1 MKNKTKKK
9 NKNLFKNKNFWLII
23 CSIALLY
30 FIGGIVYV
38 NLDRDSGNVKNNK
51 NVDKGIS
58 IKGFD
63 YILYEDDIDIYKD
76 EFKKLK
82 KNLESSNKNYTEY
95 AESISK
101 MFVMDL
107 YSLEAKKNMYD
118 VGGVQFV
125 YPDIRN
131 NYKLNVT
138 NTLYKYM
145 KDNSDGKREQDLPM
159 VKSVSIK
166 NEDETKYKIGEEEFS
181 GYKINLDIEYV
192 KYLEYDKSAEIILV
206 KKDKYLYI
214 VEKIESL

>member
-1 MKNKTKKK
+1 MKNKNKKK
-9 NKNLFKNKNFWLII
+9 NKNLFKNKKFWLII

-38 NLDRDSGNVKNNK
+38 NLDRNSSSVKNNK

-82 KNLESSNKNYTEY
+82 KNLESSNINYTEY

-125 YPDIRN
+125 YPDIRD
-131 NYKLNVT
+131 NYKLNVS

-166 NEDETKYKIGEEEFS
+166 NEDETKYKIGEEEFD

-192 KYLEYDKSAEIILV
+192 KDLEYDKSAEIILV

-214 VEKIESL
+214 VEKN

>member
-1 MKNKTKKK
+1 MKNKNKKK
-9 NKNLFKNKNFWLII
+9 NKNLFKNKKFWLII

-30 FIGGIVYV
+30 FIGGIVYI

-51 NVDKGIS
+51 NLDKGIS

-82 KNLESSNKNYTEY
+82 KNLESSNINYTEY

-125 YPDIRN
+125 YPDIRD

-145 KDNSDGKREQDLPM
+145 KDNGDGKREQDLPM

-166 NEDETKYKIGEEEFS
+166 NEDETKYKIGEEEFD

-192 KYLEYDKSAEIILV
+192 KDLEYDKSAEIILV

-214 VEKIESL
+214 VEKN

>member
-1 MKNKTKKK
+1 MKNKNKKK
-9 NKNLFKNKNFWLII
+9 NKNLFKNKKFWLII
-23 CSIALLY
+23 SSIALLY
-30 FIGGIVYV
+30 FIGGIVYI

-51 NVDKGIS
+51 NLDKGIS

-82 KNLESSNKNYTEY
+82 KNLESSNVNYTEY

-125 YPDIRN
+125 YPDIRD

-166 NEDETKYKIGEEEFS
+166 NEDETKYKIGEEEFD

-192 KYLEYDKSAEIILV
+192 KDLEYDKSAEIILV

-214 VEKIESL
+214 VEKN

>member
-1 MKNKTKKK
+1 MKNKNKKK
-9 NKNLFKNKNFWLII
+9 NKNLFKNKKFWLII
-23 CSIALLY
+23 CSIVLLY
-30 FIGGIVYV
+30 FIGGIVYI
-38 NLDRDSGNVKNNK
+38 NLDRDSSNVKNNK

-82 KNLESSNKNYTEY
+82 KNLESSNVNYTEY

-125 YPDIRN
+125 YPDIRD

-166 NEDETKYKIGEEEFS
+166 NEDETKYKIGEEEFD

-192 KYLEYDKSAEIILV
+192 KDLEYDKSAEIILV

-214 VEKIESL
+214 VEKN

>member
-1 MKNKTKKK
+1 MKNKNKKK
-9 NKNLFKNKNFWLII
+9 NKNLFKNKKFWLII
-23 CSIALLY
+23 CSIVLLY

-38 NLDRDSGNVKNNK
+38 NLDRDSSSVKNNK
-51 NVDKGIS
+51 NLDKGIS

-82 KNLESSNKNYTEY
+82 KNLESSNINYTEY

-125 YPDIRN
+125 YPDIRD
-131 NYKLNVT
+131 NYKLNVS

-166 NEDETKYKIGEEEFS
+166 NEDETKYKIGEEEFD

-192 KYLEYDKSAEIILV
+192 KDLEYDKSAEIILV

-214 VEKIESL
+214 VEKN

>member
-1 MKNKTKKK
+1 MKNKNKKK
-9 NKNLFKNKNFWLII
+9 NKNLFKNKKFWLII
-23 CSIALLY
+23 CSIVLLY
-30 FIGGIVYV
+30 FIGGVVYI
-38 NLDRDSGNVKNNK
+38 NLDRDSSNVKNNK

-82 KNLESSNKNYTEY
+82 KNLESSNINYTEY

-107 YSLEAKKNMYD
+107 YSLDAKKNMYD

-125 YPDIRN
+125 YPDIRD

-166 NEDETKYKIGEEEFS
+166 NEDETKYKIGEEEFD

-192 KYLEYDKSAEIILV
+192 KDLEYDKSAEIILV

-214 VEKIESL
+214 VEKN

>member
-1 MKNKTKKK
+1 MKNKNKKK
-9 NKNLFKNKNFWLII
+9 NKNLFKNKKFWLII
-23 CSIALLY
+23 CSIVLLY

-38 NLDRDSGNVKNNK
+38 NLDRGSSSVKNNK

-82 KNLESSNKNYTEY
+82 KNLESSNINYTEY

-107 YSLEAKKNMYD
+107 YSLDAKKNMYD

-125 YPDIRN
+125 YPDIRD
-131 NYKLNVT
+131 NYKLNVS

-166 NEDETKYKIGEEEFS
+166 NEDETKYKIGEEEFD

-192 KYLEYDKSAEIILV
+192 KDLEYDKSAEIILV

-214 VEKIESL
+214 VEKN

>member
-1 MKNKTKKK
+1 MKNKNKKK
-9 NKNLFKNKNFWLII
+9 NKNLFKNKKFWLII

-38 NLDRDSGNVKNNK
+38 NLDRRNSSVKNNK

-58 IKGFD
+58 IKDFD
-63 YILYEDDIDIYKD
+63 YILYEDDIDIYKA

-82 KNLESSNKNYTEY
+82 KNLESSNINYTEY

-125 YPDIRN
+125 YPDIRD
-131 NYKLNVT
+131 NYKLNVS

-145 KDNSDGKREQDLPM
+145 KDNSDGKREQELPM

-166 NEDETKYKIGEEEFS
+166 NEDETKYKIGEEEFD

-192 KYLEYDKSAEIILV
+192 KDLEYDKSAEIILV

-214 VEKIESL
+214 VEKN

>member
-1 MKNKTKKK
+1 MKNKNKKK
-9 NKNLFKNKNFWLII
+9 NKNLFKNKKFWLII
-23 CSIALLY
+23 SSIALLY

-38 NLDRDSGNVKNNK
+38 NLDRDSSSVKNNK
-51 NVDKGIS
+51 NLDKGIS

-82 KNLESSNKNYTEY
+82 KNLESSNINYTEY

-125 YPDIRN
+125 YPDIRD

-166 NEDETKYKIGEEEFS
+166 NEDETKYKIGQEEFD

-192 KYLEYDKSAEIILV
+192 KDLEYDKSAEIILV

-214 VEKIESL
+214 VEKN

>member
-1 MKNKTKKK
+1 MKNKNKKK
-9 NKNLFKNKNFWLII
+9 NKNLFKNKKFWLII
-23 CSIALLY
+23 CSIVLLY
-30 FIGGIVYV
+30 FIGGIVYI
-38 NLDRDSGNVKNNK
+38 NLDRDSSNVKNNK

-63 YILYEDDIDIYKD
+63 YILYEDDVDIYKD

-82 KNLESSNKNYTEY
+82 KNLESSNINYTEY

-107 YSLEAKKNMYD
+107 YSLDAKKNMYD

-125 YPDIRN
+125 YPDIRY

-166 NEDETKYKIGEEEFS
+166 NEDETKYKIGEEEFN

-192 KYLEYDKSAEIILV
+192 KDLEYDKSAELILV

-214 VEKIESL
+214 VEKN

>member
-1 MKNKTKKK
+1 MKNKNKKK
-9 NKNLFKNKNFWLII
+9 NKNLFKNKKFWLII
-23 CSIALLY
+23 SSIALLY
-30 FIGGIVYV
+30 FIGGIVYI
-38 NLDRDSGNVKNNK
+38 NLDRNSGNVKNNK

-82 KNLESSNKNYTEY
+82 KNLESSNINYTEY

-125 YPDIRN
+125 YPDIRD

-166 NEDETKYKIGEEEFS
+166 NEDETKYKIGEEEFD

-192 KYLEYDKSAEIILV
+192 KDLEYDKSAEIILV

-214 VEKIESL
+214 VEKN

>member
-1 MKNKTKKK
+1 MKNKNKKK
-9 NKNLFKNKNFWLII
+9 NKNLFKNKKFWLII
-23 CSIALLY
+23 SSIALLY
-30 FIGGIVYV
+30 FIGGIVYI

-63 YILYEDDIDIYKD
+63 YILYEDDINIYKD

-82 KNLESSNKNYTEY
+82 KNLESSNINYTEY

-125 YPDIRN
+125 YPDIRD

-166 NEDETKYKIGEEEFS
+166 NEDETKYKIGEEEFD

-192 KYLEYDKSAEIILV
+192 KDLEYDKSAEIILV

-214 VEKIESL
+214 VEKN

>member
-1 MKNKTKKK
+1 MKNKNKKK
-9 NKNLFKNKNFWLII
+9 NKNLFKNKKFWLII

-38 NLDRDSGNVKNNK
+38 NLDRNSNSVKNNK

-82 KNLESSNKNYTEY
+82 KNLESSNINYTEY

-125 YPDIRN
+125 YPDIRD

-166 NEDETKYKIGEEEFS
+166 NEDETKYKIGEEEFD

-192 KYLEYDKSAEIILV
+192 KDLEYDKSAEIILV

-214 VEKIESL
+214 VEKN

>member
-1 MKNKTKKK
+1 MKNKNKKK
-9 NKNLFKNKNFWLII
+9 NKNLFKNKKFWLII
-23 CSIALLY
+23 SSIALLY
-30 FIGGIVYV
+30 FIGGIVYI

-82 KNLESSNKNYTEY
+82 KNLESSNINYTEY

-125 YPDIRN
+125 YPDIRD

-159 VKSVSIK
+159 VKSISIK
-166 NEDETKYKIGEEEFS
+166 NEDETKYKIGEEEFD

-192 KYLEYDKSAEIILV
+192 KDLEYDKSAEIILV
-206 KKDKYLYI
+206 KNDKYLYI
-214 VEKIESL
+214 VEKN

>member
-1 MKNKTKKK
+1 MKNKNKKK
-9 NKNLFKNKNFWLII
+9 NKNLFKNKKFWLII
-23 CSIALLY
+23 SSIALLY
-30 FIGGIVYV
+30 FIGGIVYI

-51 NVDKGIS
+51 NLDKGIS

-82 KNLESSNKNYTEY
+82 KNLESSNVNYTEY

-107 YSLEAKKNMYD
+107 YSLKVKKNMYD

-125 YPDIRN
+125 YPDIRD

-166 NEDETKYKIGEEEFS
+166 NEDETKYKIGEEEFD

-192 KYLEYDKSAEIILV
+192 KDLEYDKSAEIILV

-214 VEKIESL
+214 VEKN

>member
-1 MKNKTKKK
+1 MKNKNKKK

-51 NVDKGIS
+51 NLDKGIS

-82 KNLESSNKNYTEY
+82 KNLESSNVNYTEY

-107 YSLEAKKNMYD
+107 YSLKVKKNMYD

-125 YPDIRN
+125 YPDIRD

-166 NEDETKYKIGEEEFS
+166 NEDETKYKIGEEEFD

-192 KYLEYDKSAEIILV
+192 KDLEYDKSAEIVLV

-214 VEKIESL
+214 VEKN

>member
-1 MKNKTKKK
+1 MKNKNKKK
-9 NKNLFKNKNFWLII
+9 NKNLFKNKKFWLII
-23 CSIALLY
+23 CSIVLLY
-30 FIGGIVYV
+30 FIGGIVYI
-38 NLDRDSGNVKNNK
+38 NLDRDSSNVKNNK

-63 YILYEDDIDIYKD
+63 YILYEDDVDIYKD

-82 KNLESSNKNYTEY
+82 KNLESSNINYTEY

-107 YSLEAKKNMYD
+107 YSLDAKKNMYD

-125 YPDIRN
+125 YPDIRY

-166 NEDETKYKIGEEEFS
+166 NEDETKYKIGEEEFN

-192 KYLEYDKSAEIILV
+192 KDLEYDKSAEIILV

-214 VEKIESL
+214 VEKN

>member
-1 MKNKTKKK
+1 MKNKNKKK
-9 NKNLFKNKNFWLII
+9 NKNLFKNKKFWLII
-23 CSIALLY
+23 SSIALLY
-30 FIGGIVYV
+30 FIGGIVYI

-82 KNLESSNKNYTEY
+82 KNLESSNINYTEY

-125 YPDIRN
+125 YPDIRD

-159 VKSVSIK
+159 VKSVDIK
-166 NEDETKYKIGEEEFS
+166 NEDETKYKIGEEEFD

-192 KYLEYDKSAEIILV
+192 KDLEYDKSAEIILV
-206 KKDKYLYI
+206 KKVKYLYI
-214 VEKIESL
+214 VEKN

>member
-1 MKNKTKKK
+1 MKNKNKKK
-9 NKNLFKNKNFWLII
+9 NKNLFKNKKFWLII

-30 FIGGIVYV
+30 FIGGIVYI
-38 NLDRDSGNVKNNK
+38 NLDRNSNSVKNNK

-63 YILYEDDIDIYKD
+63 YILYEDDIDIYKN

-82 KNLESSNKNYTEY
+82 KNLESSNINYTEY

-125 YPDIRN
+125 YPDIRD
-131 NYKLNVT
+131 NYKLNVS

-159 VKSVSIK
+159 VKSVNIK
-166 NEDETKYKIGEEEFS
+166 NEDETKYKIGEEEFD

-192 KYLEYDKSAEIILV
+192 KDLEYDKSAEIMLV

-214 VEKIESL
+214 VEKN

>member
-1 MKNKTKKK
+1 MKNKNKKK
-9 NKNLFKNKNFWLII
+9 NKNLFKNKKFWLII

-30 FIGGIVYV
+30 FIGGIVYI
-38 NLDRDSGNVKNNK
+38 NLGRDSSNVKNNK

-82 KNLESSNKNYTEY
+82 KNLESSNINYTEY

-125 YPDIRN
+125 YPDIRD
-131 NYKLNVT
+131 NYKLNVS

-166 NEDETKYKIGEEEFS
+166 NEDETKYKIGEEEFD

-192 KYLEYDKSAEIILV
+192 KDLEYDKSAEIILV

-214 VEKIESL
+214 VEKN

>member
-1 MKNKTKKK
+1 MKNKNKKK
-9 NKNLFKNKNFWLII
+9 NKNLFKNKKFWLII
-23 CSIALLY
+23 CSIVLLY
-30 FIGGIVYV
+30 FIGGIVYI
-38 NLDRDSGNVKNNK
+38 NLDRDSSSVKNNK
-51 NVDKGIS
+51 NLDKGIS

-63 YILYEDDIDIYKD
+63 YILYEDDVDIYKD

-82 KNLESSNKNYTEY
+82 KNLESSNINYTEY

-107 YSLEAKKNMYD
+107 YSLDAKKNMYD

-125 YPDIRN
+125 YPDIRD

-166 NEDETKYKIGEEEFS
+166 NEDETKYKIGEEEFD

-192 KYLEYDKSAEIILV
+192 KDLEYDKSAEIILV

-214 VEKIESL
+214 VEKN

>member
-1 MKNKTKKK
+1 MKNKNKKK
-9 NKNLFKNKNFWLII
+9 NKNLFKNKKFWLII
-23 CSIALLY
+23 SSIALLY
-30 FIGGIVYV
+30 FIGGIVYI

-51 NVDKGIS
+51 NLDKGIS

-82 KNLESSNKNYTEY
+82 KNLESSNINYTEY

-107 YSLEAKKNMYD
+107 YSLKVKKNMYD

-125 YPDIRN
+125 YPDIRD

-166 NEDETKYKIGEEEFS
+166 NEDETKYKIGEEEFD

-192 KYLEYDKSAEIILV
+192 KDLEYDKRAEIILV

-214 VEKIESL
+214 VEKN

>member
-1 MKNKTKKK
+1 MKNKNKKK
-9 NKNLFKNKNFWLII
+9 DKNLFKNKKFWLII

-30 FIGGIVYV
+30 FIGGIVYI

-82 KNLESSNKNYTEY
+82 KNLESSNINYTEY

-125 YPDIRN
+125 YPDIRD

-166 NEDETKYKIGEEEFS
+166 NEDETKYKIGEEEFD

-192 KYLEYDKSAEIILV
+192 KDLEYDKSAEIILV

-214 VEKIESL
+214 VEKN

>member
-1 MKNKTKKK
+1 MKNKNKKK
-9 NKNLFKNKNFWLII
+9 NKNLFKNKKFWLII
-23 CSIALLY
+23 CSIVLLY
-30 FIGGIVYV
+30 FIGGIVYI
-38 NLDRDSGNVKNNK
+38 NLDRDSSNVKNNK

-63 YILYEDDIDIYKD
+63 YILYEDDVDIYKD

-82 KNLESSNKNYTEY
+82 KNLESSNINYTEY

-107 YSLEAKKNMYD
+107 YSLDAKKNMYD

-125 YPDIRN
+125 YPDIRD

-166 NEDETKYKIGEEEFS
+166 NEDETKYKIGEEEFN

-192 KYLEYDKSAEIILV
+192 KDLEYDKSAEIILV

-214 VEKIESL
+214 VEKN

>member
-1 MKNKTKKK
+1 MKNKNKKK
-9 NKNLFKNKNFWLII
+9 NKYLFKNKKFWLII

-38 NLDRDSGNVKNNK
+38 NLDRRKSSVKNNK

-82 KNLESSNKNYTEY
+82 KNLESSNINYTEY

-125 YPDIRN
+125 YPDIRD
-131 NYKLNVT
+131 NYKLNVS

-145 KDNSDGKREQDLPM
+145 KDNSDGKREQELPM

-166 NEDETKYKIGEEEFS
+166 NEDETKYKIGEEEFD

-192 KYLEYDKSAEIILV
+192 KDLEYDKSAEIILV

-214 VEKIESL
+214 VEKN

>member
-1 MKNKTKKK
+1 MKNKNKKK
-9 NKNLFKNKNFWLII
+9 NKNLFKNKKFWLII
-23 CSIALLY
+23 CSIALLH

-38 NLDRDSGNVKNNK
+38 NLDRDSSSVKNNK

-82 KNLESSNKNYTEY
+82 KNLESSNINYTEY

-125 YPDIRN
+125 YPDIRD
-131 NYKLNVT
+131 NYKLNVS

-166 NEDETKYKIGEEEFS
+166 NEDETKYKIGEEEFD

-192 KYLEYDKSAEIILV
+192 KDLEYDKSAEIILV

-214 VEKIESL
+214 VEKN

>member
-1 MKNKTKKK
+1 MKNKNKKK
-9 NKNLFKNKNFWLII
+9 NKNLFKNKKFWLII
-23 CSIALLY
+23 SSIALLY
-30 FIGGIVYV
+30 FIGGIVYI

-82 KNLESSNKNYTEY
+82 KNLESSNINYTEY

-101 MFVMDL
+101 MIVMDL

-125 YPDIRN
+125 YPDIRD

-166 NEDETKYKIGEEEFS
+166 NEDETKYKIGQEEFD

-192 KYLEYDKSAEIILV
+192 KDLEYDKSAEIILV

-214 VEKIESL
+214 VEKN

>member
-1 MKNKTKKK
+1 MKNKNKKK
-9 NKNLFKNKNFWLII
+9 NKNLFKNKKFWLII

-30 FIGGIVYV
+30 FIGGIVYI
-38 NLDRDSGNVKNNK
+38 NLDRNSSSVKNNK

-82 KNLESSNKNYTEY
+82 KNLESSNINYTEY

-125 YPDIRN
+125 YPDIRD

-166 NEDETKYKIGEEEFS
+166 NEDETKYKIGEEEFD

-192 KYLEYDKSAEIILV
+192 KDLEYDKSAEIILV

-214 VEKIESL
+214 VEKN

>member
-1 MKNKTKKK
+1 MKSKNKKK
-9 NKNLFKNKNFWLII
+9 NKNLFKNKKFWLII
-23 CSIALLY
+23 SSIALLY
-30 FIGGIVYV
+30 FIGGIVYI

-51 NVDKGIS
+51 NLDKGIS

-82 KNLESSNKNYTEY
+82 KNLESSNINYTEY

-125 YPDIRN
+125 YPDIRD
-131 NYKLNVT
+131 NYKLNVS

-145 KDNSDGKREQDLPM
+145 KDNTDGKREQVLPM
-159 VKSVSIK
+159 VKNVNIK
-166 NEDETKYKIGEEEFS
+166 NEDETKYKIGEEEFD

-192 KYLEYDKSAEIILV
+192 KDLEYDKSAEIILV

-214 VEKIESL
+214 VEKN

>member
-1 MKNKTKKK
+1 MKNKNKKK
-9 NKNLFKNKNFWLII
+9 NKNLFKNKKFWLII
-23 CSIALLY
+23 CSIVLLY
-30 FIGGIVYV
+30 FIGGIVYI
-38 NLDRDSGNVKNNK
+38 NLDRDSSNVKNNK

-82 KNLESSNKNYTEY
+82 KNLESSNINYTEY

-107 YSLEAKKNMYD
+107 YSLDAKKNMYD

-125 YPDIRN
+125 YPDIRD

-166 NEDETKYKIGEEEFS
+166 NEDETKYKIGEEEFN

-192 KYLEYDKSAEIILV
+192 KDLEYDKSAEIILV

-214 VEKIESL
+214 VEKN

>member
-1 MKNKTKKK
+1 MKNKNKKK
-9 NKNLFKNKNFWLII
+9 NKNLFKNKKFWLII

-30 FIGGIVYV
+30 FIGGIVYI

-51 NVDKGIS
+51 NLDKGIS

-82 KNLESSNKNYTEY
+82 KNLESSNINYTEY

-125 YPDIRN
+125 YPDIRD

-166 NEDETKYKIGEEEFS
+166 NEDETKYKIGEEEFD

-192 KYLEYDKSAEIILV
+192 KDLEYDKSAEIILV

-214 VEKIESL
+214 VEKN

>member
-1 MKNKTKKK
+1 MKSKNKKK
-9 NKNLFKNKNFWLII
+9 NKNLFKNKKFWLII
-23 CSIALLY
+23 SSIALLY
-30 FIGGIVYV
+30 FIGGIVYI
-38 NLDRDSGNVKNNK
+38 NLDRDSSSVKNNK
-51 NVDKGIS
+51 NLDKGIS

-76 EFKKLK
+76 EFKRWK
-82 KNLESSNKNYTEY
+82 KNLESSNINYTEY

-125 YPDIRN
+125 YPDIRD
-131 NYKLNVT
+131 NYKLNVS

-166 NEDETKYKIGEEEFS
+166 NEDETKYKIGEEEFD

-192 KYLEYDKSAEIILV
+192 KDLEYDKSAEIILV

-214 VEKIESL
+214 VEKN

>member
-1 MKNKTKKK
+1 MKNKNKKK
-9 NKNLFKNKNFWLII
+9 NKNLFKNKKFWLII
-23 CSIALLY
+23 CSIVLLY
-30 FIGGIVYV
+30 FIGGIVYI
-38 NLDRDSGNVKNNK
+38 NLDRDSSNVKNNK

-63 YILYEDDIDIYKD
+63 YILYEDDVDIYKD

-107 YSLEAKKNMYD
+107 YSLDAKKNMYD

-125 YPDIRN
+125 YPDIRY

-192 KYLEYDKSAEIILV
+192 KDLEYDKSAEIILV

-214 VEKIESL
+214 VEKN

>member
-1 MKNKTKKK
+1 MKNKNKKK
-9 NKNLFKNKNFWLII
+9 NKNLFKNKKFWLII
-23 CSIALLY
+23 SSIVLLY
-30 FIGGIVYV
+30 FIGGIVYI
-38 NLDRDSGNVKNNK
+38 NLDRGSSSVKNNK

-82 KNLESSNKNYTEY
+82 KNLESSNINYTEY

-107 YSLEAKKNMYD
+107 YSLDAKKNMYD
-118 VGGVQFV
+118 VGGEQFV
-125 YPDIRN
+125 YPDIRD

-166 NEDETKYKIGEEEFS
+166 NEDETKYKIGEEEFD

-192 KYLEYDKSAEIILV
+192 KDLEYDKSAEIILV

-214 VEKIESL
+214 VEKN

>member
-1 MKNKTKKK
+1 MKNRNKKK
-9 NKNLFKNKNFWLII
+9 NKNLFKNKKFWLII
-23 CSIALLY
+23 CSIVLLY
-30 FIGGIVYV
+30 FIGGVVYI
-38 NLDRDSGNVKNNK
+38 NLDRDSSNVKNNK

-82 KNLESSNKNYTEY
+82 KNLESSNINYTEY

-107 YSLEAKKNMYD
+107 YSLDAKKNMYD

-125 YPDIRN
+125 YPDIRD

-166 NEDETKYKIGEEEFS
+166 NEDETKYKIGEEEFD

-192 KYLEYDKSAEIILV
+192 KDLEYDKSAEIILV

-214 VEKIESL
+214 VEKN

>member
-1 MKNKTKKK
+1 MKHKTKKK

-63 YILYEDDIDIYKD
+63 YILYEDDVDIYKD

-82 KNLESSNKNYTEY
+82 KNLESSNINYTEY

-107 YSLEAKKNMYD
+107 YSLDAKKNMYD

-125 YPDIRN
+125 YPDIRY

-166 NEDETKYKIGEEEFS
+166 NEDETKYKIGEEEFN

-192 KYLEYDKSAEIILV
+192 KDLEYDKSAEIILV

-214 VEKIESL
+214 VEKN

>member
-1 MKNKTKKK
+1 MKNKNKKK
-9 NKNLFKNKNFWLII
+9 NKNLFKNKKFWLIT

-38 NLDRDSGNVKNNK
+38 NLDRGSSVKNNK

-82 KNLESSNKNYTEY
+82 KNLESSNINYTEY

-118 VGGVQFV
+118 IGGVQFV
-125 YPDIRN
+125 YPDIRD

-166 NEDETKYKIGEEEFS
+166 NEDETKYKIGEEEFD

-192 KYLEYDKSAEIILV
+192 KDLEYDKSAEIILV
-206 KKDKYLYI
+206 RKDKYLYI
-214 VEKIESL
+214 VEKN

>member
-1 MKNKTKKK
+1 MKNKNKKK
-9 NKNLFKNKNFWLII
+9 NKNLFKNKKFWLII

-30 FIGGIVYV
+30 FIGGIVYI

-51 NVDKGIS
+51 NLDKGIS

-82 KNLESSNKNYTEY
+82 KNLESSNVNYTEY

-125 YPDIRN
+125 YPDIRD

-166 NEDETKYKIGEEEFS
+166 NEDETKYKIGEEEFD

-192 KYLEYDKSAEIILV
+192 KDLEYDKSAEIILV

-214 VEKIESL
+214 VEKN

>member
-1 MKNKTKKK
+1 MKNKNKKK
-9 NKNLFKNKNFWLII
+9 NKNLFKNKKFWLII
-23 CSIALLY
+23 CSIVLLY
-30 FIGGIVYV
+30 FIGGVVYI
-38 NLDRDSGNVKNNK
+38 NLDRDSSNVKNNK

-82 KNLESSNKNYTEY
+82 KNLESSNINYTEY

-107 YSLEAKKNMYD
+107 YSLKVKKNMYD

-125 YPDIRN
+125 YPDIRD

-166 NEDETKYKIGEEEFS
+166 NEDETKYKIGEEEFD

-192 KYLEYDKSAEIILV
+192 KDLEYDKSAEIILV

-214 VEKIESL
+214 VEKN